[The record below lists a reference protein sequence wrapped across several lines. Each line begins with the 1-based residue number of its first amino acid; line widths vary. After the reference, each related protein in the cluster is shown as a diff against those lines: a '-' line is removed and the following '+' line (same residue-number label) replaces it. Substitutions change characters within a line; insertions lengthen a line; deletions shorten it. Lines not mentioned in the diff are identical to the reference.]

1 MLKQTGSVSIKEAKD
16 IKSKE
21 QSLEAQIKKLKE
33 QNSKLSNDLQK
44 KQVEAAVA
52 NKKVA
57 EMADLMK
64 NCKKLKNN
72 LYSKTKG
79 RKISSKR

>member
-57 EMADLMK
+57 EMADLLK
-64 NCKKLKNN
+64 NCKNLKII
-72 LYSKTKG
+72 K
-79 RKISSKR
+79 